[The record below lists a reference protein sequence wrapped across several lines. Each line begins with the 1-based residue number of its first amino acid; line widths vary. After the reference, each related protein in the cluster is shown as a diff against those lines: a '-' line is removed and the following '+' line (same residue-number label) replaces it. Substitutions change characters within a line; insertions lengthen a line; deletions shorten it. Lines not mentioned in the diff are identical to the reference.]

1 MMEMVRNSTS
11 TKTNC
16 AAKLRSELLTSS
28 SWWAVWDCKG
38 CVEASIADAGGQ
50 QPELCRLAPAVAAC
64 LSRVPGTW
72 WTYSGGLLKGWWMS
86 SLFSCVTSGLRRRGL
101 YLWTLE
107 ANGRNCAGWHAAAA
121 AQPRLGLFCSDE
133 SARTG
138 WSRESTAADWAEKQ
152 TGGWWNRLAKQVL
165 ASCAINIRVRKN
177 IVCLWSLF
185 VPSHLVQLVTHSQA
199 KMAQILMLIRASD
212 IFHCTLR
219 AALGRATQT
228 HRRPQLQLQASMP
241 PQATFKITFS
251 LEQ

>member
-121 AQPRLGLFCSDE
+121 APQPRLGLFCSDE

-152 TGGWWNRLAKQVL
+152 TGGWWNRLAKQVV
-165 ASCAINIRVRKN
+165 ASCAINIPLSGWGKTTSKMKLGKTLSVKSVCPQSFGSTCDTLASKN
-177 IVCLWSLF
+177 GLDFDVN
-185 VPSHLVQLVTHSQA
+185 
-199 KMAQILMLIRASD
+199 
-212 IFHCTLR
+212 
-219 AALGRATQT
+219 
-228 HRRPQLQLQASMP
+228 
-241 PQATFKITFS
+241 
-251 LEQ
+251 